1 MGARRPRVPRPRYG
15 LRRTLVAGLAVL
27 LVVGMGVG
35 AVAGAV
41 WVRETIRTQDADRAA
56 AQTHTVYPEPEACQS
71 GELSVQATGP
81 ESVAA
86 GEGASFTLDVT
97 NSGSVSCLLDA
108 GAASVGVELTSGENS
123 VWSSTSCPVGA
134 AERPLLLG
142 QGDSTQI
149 TLEWNGYTVGS
160 DCDLAQEPAAGPAA
174 QASESATGSATESPS
189 PDPSQEGGESPT
201 PAEASPTPQEG
212 GDERVAGPGTYRY
225 RFTIGGQDVTEPTLF
240 VVE

>member
-1 MGARRPRVPRPRYG
+1 M
-15 LRRTLVAGLAVL
+15 AGLAVL

-35 AVAGAV
+35 AVAGAM

-56 AQTHTVYPEPEACQS
+56 AQTHTVYPEPEACRS
-71 GELSVQATGP
+71 GDLSIESSGP
-81 ESVAA
+81 ETVGA
-86 GEGASFTLDVT
+86 GQGASFTLSVT
-97 NSGSVSCLLDA
+97 NSGPVSCLLDA
-108 GAASVGVELTSGENS
+108 GAASVGVELTSGENP
-123 VWSSTSCPVGA
+123 VWSSTACPVGD

-174 QASESATGSATESPS
+174 QASGTGTEPATDSATGT
-189 PDPSQEGGESPT
+189 PSQGPG
-201 PAEASPTPQEG
+201 QEG

-225 RFTIGGQDVTEPTLF
+225 RFTLGGQDVTEPTLF